1 MEFKSF
7 GGLALHMAGLHVEVA
22 KKLQDGLERCAE
34 RIELEA
40 KAEIGK
46 YQAAAG
52 PFPAWAQLEDSTEQE
67 KARLGYPA
75 DSPLL
80 RTGAMEGEISHSVA
94 PLEAVVG
101 AKDTPAG
108 RILVYHEFGTP
119 KMPPRPVLGPALF
132 KSRAFIEKTIGRAAM
147 SGLIGS
153 DRIHPSLGYDSE

>member
-1 MEFKSF
+1 MEFNSF

-22 KKLQDGLERCAE
+22 KKLQEGLERCAE

-40 KAEIGK
+40 KAEIGQ

-52 PFPAWAQLEDSTEQE
+52 PFPAWEQLADSTEQE

-80 RTGAMEGEISHSVA
+80 RTGAMEGEIAHSVGL
-94 PLEAVVG
+94 LEAVIG

-132 KSRAFIEKTIGRAAM
+132 KSRSFIEKTIGQAAI
-147 SGLIGS
+147 SGLVSG